1 MVIMVGA
8 QRSSVTIALH
18 GVEGASEIRSAQ
30 GRVITFDR
38 DRRNLSAASQNLNTI
53 CDAVYVLS

>member
-1 MVIMVGA
+1 MVGA